1 MTDLTYEGR
10 IAFTARYDGDGIAS
24 GEMEVQPGILNPF
37 GTVHAGAMIWFAD
50 VVATRLVLGEAE
62 VSAGM
67 KGFPLA
73 VNLNANLLGNTREG
87 RLTARAEYVKQGR
100 RLSVVR
106 TRVTR
111 PDGRLLIEMTTSHV
125 PSE

>member
-1 MTDLTYEGR
+1 MTNTFEGN
-10 IAFTARYDGDGIAS
+10 IAFTARYDGEGTAS
-24 GEMEVQPGILNPF
+24 GEMEVQKGILNPF

-50 VVATRLVLGEAE
+50 VVATRLVLGEMDA
-62 VSAGM
+62 SQGM

-73 VNLNANLLGNTREG
+73 VNLNANLLSNTREG
-87 RLTARAEYVKQGR
+87 TLTAKAEYVKQGR

-106 TRVTR
+106 TRVLR
-111 PDGRLLIEMTTSHV
+111 PDGRVMIEMTTSHV

>member
-1 MTDLTYEGR
+1 MSDTTYEGR
-10 IAFTARYDGDGIAS
+10 IAFTVRCESPELAQ
-24 GEMEVQPGILNPF
+24 GEMAVQEGIVNPF

-50 VVATRLVLGEAE
+50 VVATRLVLGDAKASE
-62 VSAGM
+62 GM

-73 VNLNANLLGNTREG
+73 VNLNANLFSNMRDGVM
-87 RLTARAEYVKQGR
+87 TAKAEFVKKGR

-106 TRVTR
+106 TQVMR
-111 PDGRLLIEMTTSHV
+111 PDGRVMVEVTTSHV

>member
-1 MTDLTYEGR
+1 MTDRFEGT
-10 IAFTARYDGDGIAS
+10 IAFTARYEGDGTAR

-50 VVATRLVLGEAE
+50 VVATRLVLGDRA
-62 VSAGM
+62 ARQGM
-67 KGFPLA
+67 AGFPLA
-73 VNLNANLLGNTREG
+73 VKLNANLLANTREG
-87 RLTARAEYVKQGR
+87 TLTASAGYVKQGR

-111 PDGRLLIEMTTSHV
+111 PDGRVMIEMTTSHV
-125 PSE
+125 PSD

>member
-1 MTDLTYEGR
+1 MNERTFDGT
-10 IAFTARYDGDGIAS
+10 ISFTARYDGDGTAS

-50 VVATRLVLGEAE
+50 VVATRLVLGEMD
-62 VSAGM
+62 VSQGM

-73 VNLNANLLGNTREG
+73 VNLNANLLANTREG
-87 RLTARAEYVKQGR
+87 TLTAKAEYVKQGR

-111 PDGRLLIEMTTSHV
+111 PDGRVMIEMTTSHV

>member
-1 MTDLTYEGR
+1 MTDRFEGT
-10 IAFTARYDGDGIAS
+10 IAFTARYEGDGAAR

-50 VVATRLVLGEAE
+50 VVATRLVLGDREARQ
-62 VSAGM
+62 GM
-67 KGFPLA
+67 AGFPLA
-73 VNLNANLLGNTREG
+73 VNLNANLLANTREG
-87 RLTARAEYVKQGR
+87 TLTASADYVKQGR

-111 PDGRLLIEMTTSHV
+111 PDGRVMVEMTTSHI
-125 PSE
+125 PSD

>member
-1 MTDLTYEGR
+1 MTNTFEGN
-10 IAFTARYDGDGIAS
+10 IAFTACYDEDGTAR

-50 VVATRLVLGEAE
+50 VVATRLVLGDRDTRQ
-62 VSAGM
+62 GM
-67 KGFPLA
+67 AGFPLA
-73 VNLNANLLGNTREG
+73 VNLNANLLANTREG
-87 RLTARAEYVKQGR
+87 RLAASAEYVKQGR

-106 TRVTR
+106 TRVIR
-111 PDGRLLIEMTTSHV
+111 PDGRVMIEMTTSHV